1 MSVAFRRE
9 GDDEHMEP
17 KFEIP
22 IPPGPNLVTVRGAAL
37 IAERLAEAEAALDGV
52 TDEAEIKKL
61 RRTLRY
67 WSTRKATAELVEAGE
82 DGVVGFGSTVQF
94 RLNGKQRIITIVGDD
109 EADPAAGLIAWSAPL
124 ARAMMGAEDGELVD
138 FGGKSEAI
146 EVLEV
151 RVATVGADGSYK

>member
-1 MSVAFRRE
+1 
-9 GDDEHMEP
+9 MEP

>member
-37 IAERLAEAEAALDGV
+37 IAERLAEAKAALDGV

-67 WSTRKATAELVEAGE
+67 WSTRKATAELVDAGE
-82 DGVVGFGSTVQF
+82 DGIVGFGSTVQF
-94 RLNGKQRIITIVGDD
+94 RLNGKDRTVTIVGDD
-109 EADPAAGLIAWSAPL
+109 EADPAMGLIAWSAPL

-138 FGGKSEAI
+138 FGGKAEAI
-146 EVLEV
+146 EVVAV
-151 RVATVGADGSYK
+151 RMATVGADDVYL